1 MFQYGR
7 STYPFINL
15 GPQFIRI
22 DRGQEIKFSRNSPE
36 EQGRATDP
44 RALNQLSPFLLRK
57 GLID

>member
-36 EQGRATDP
+36 EKVGEQILGR
-44 RALNQLSPFLLRK
+44 LFN
-57 GLID
+57 